1 MTKQHAIRYEAYVE
15 ANRTFLRR
23 QQAEIDALLD
33 ELDAEEAGAEQLE
46 ARRRRRCSWRPCC
59 RSRVWRSL
67 TSLTTNALSPKWKTL
82 GHSASTKHGVHGSD
96 ASLPLHHAHSPPPPP
111 PLLHLRLHLGA
122 PTLLGSQR
130 RPHRGHGA
138 RPRRDAQPG
147 RRTPPVRRI
156 VAAANPGPW
165 SSPERLPRGPCPC
178 SSLRRL
184 QRQPLPR
191 RLYLQPPVPRA
202 SPHGHAS
209 PLTAHTYGIL
219 MRCCCRARRPGLG
232 LAFFG
237 RLLRTGL
244 RTDGVD
250 AYALIKC
257 FCLAKR
263 TDEAVSVRLHRLPE
277 LGRVPDAL
285 SYSVVL
291 KVLCD
296 DGRSQRALGLLQMMW
311 KEGGGCAP
319 NVVAY
324 STVIHGFC
332 KEGKVSKACEL
343 FNEMVQQG
351 VKPNVVTYTQVIDAL
366 CKARAMDKA
375 ESFLRHMVDNDV
387 RPNNVTYKCIIQG
400 YSSLGWWEE
409 AVKIFRETTSRGLI
423 LDDVTRNSFV
433 SSLCNHGRSKEAAE
447 IAHQIIENGTTVS
460 ISTYG
465 IILGE
470 LCRNDCTEEAIVLFH
485 KLGAVDVKFDITIFN
500 TMIDAMYRVRRR
512 EEANILFAAI
522 SANGLVP
529 NASTYRIMIT
539 NLLKE
544 GSMEEADH
552 MFSSMETSGYAPSS
566 VLLNDI
572 IRMLLEKGE
581 IVKAGNYLSKV
592 DGKSISLEAST
603 GLLMRHLFSTEGK
616 YHEQIKSLPEREMY
630 SQEFTGASFRLSPQ
644 GTNTILVTEE
654 KELKHLLDEKFLLS
668 RTCTVLSGF
677 GALNAPL
684 LRLLLSLLQLESQL
698 FYNIAWGSE

>member
-1 MTKQHAIRYEAYVE
+1 MAVMPRFHSTTPTPRL
-15 ANRTFLRR
+15 LRR
-23 QQAEIDALLD
+23 
-33 ELDAEEAGAEQLE
+33 
-46 ARRRRRCSWRPCC
+46 
-59 RSRVWRSL
+59 
-67 TSLTTNALSPKWKTL
+67 LSST
-82 GHSASTKHGVHGSD
+82 SASTSAPPRCWDPSAALTAATERVRAGTLSPAD
-96 ASLPLHHAHSPPPPP
+96 AHHLFDE
-111 PLLHLRLHLGA
+111 LLQR
-122 PTLLGSQR
+122 PT
-130 RPHRGHGA
+130 
-138 RPRRDAQPG
+138 
-147 RRTPPVRRI
+147 PV
-156 VAAANPGPW
+156 PGPALNGFLAALARAPA
-165 SSPERLPRGPCPC
+165 SAACRDSPSLAVSIFNRLCRE
-178 SSLRRL
+178 
-184 QRQPLPR
+184 
-191 RLYLQPPVPRA
+191 A

-263 TDEAVSVRLHRLPE
+263 TDEAVSVLLHRLPE

-351 VKPNVVTYTQVIDAL
+351 VKPNVVTYTSVIDAL

-581 IVKAGNYLSKV
+581 IVKDGNYLSKV